1 MITKASIVLSDG
13 EMELVC
19 NQQWILTKHGI
30 IEKVYQ
36 LFGNLAAAMQQTVQ
50 QQTGTLPAVVTA
62 SSPKI
67 SRGENY
73 KMLPY
78 VMLDYPRHFTKP
90 STVAIRTLF
99 WWGNFF
105 SINLHLAGEAKH
117 QAAPLLQANLA
128 RLQQQGYWL
137 CVHTDP
143 WQHHFEA
150 GNYVPLKNF
159 TAEEFAGILG
169 RETFIKIA
177 AHIPLQ
183 QWIAA
188 PLFLEKKFNEMLKLL
203 QINFQGDETDLSPG
217 IPKAGFDL

>member
-19 NQQWILTKHGI
+19 NQQWILTKHVI

-50 QQTGTLPAVVTA
+50 QQTVKLPAVIRA
-62 SSPKI
+62 SNPKI

-78 VMLDYPRHFTKP
+78 VMLDYPRHFTKQ

-105 SINLHLAGEAKH
+105 SINLHLAGDSKQ
-117 QAAPLLQANLA
+117 QATPLLQANFA
-128 RLQQQGYWL
+128 SLQQQNFWL
-137 CVHTDP
+137 CVNADP
-143 WQHHFEA
+143 WQHHFETD
-150 GNYVPLKNF
+150 NYVPLKNF
-159 TAEEFAGILG
+159 TAEEFSGVLG
-169 RETFIKIA
+169 REPFIKIA

-183 QWIAA
+183 QWDAA
-188 PLFLEKKFNEMLKLL
+188 PLFLEKQFNEMLRLL
-203 QINFQGDETDLSPG
+203 QINYQGGETDLSPG